1 MANLF
6 DSANYPTSIPTE
18 LKLGDFWA
26 WKNTDLGSDYS
37 NSTHTLT
44 YEFNLVDGS
53 TPSNITVTAAADGD
67 DYKVEIASTTTAGY
81 TKGQYNYVVNITKN
95 SNSNRIKVGEGFI
108 EFQDNYAT
116 TTASVRSH
124 AKKILD
130 AVEAVLENRAS
141 MDQSSM
147 SIAGRSLSRM
157 SISDLLEF
165 RNYYK
170 TEYQNELKMHRIK
183 NGRAS
188 GNQIRV
194 SFGNQKTINPTDY
207 S

>member
-1 MANLF
+1 
-6 DSANYPTSIPTE
+6 
-18 LKLGDFWA
+18 
-26 WKNTDLGSDYS
+26 
-37 NSTHTLT
+37 
-44 YEFNLVDGS
+44 
-53 TPSNITVTAAADGD
+53 
-67 DYKVEIASTTTAGY
+67 
-81 TKGQYNYVVNITKN
+81 
-95 SNSNRIKVGEGFI
+95 
-108 EFQDNYAT
+108 
-116 TTASVRSH
+116 
-124 AKKILD
+124 
-130 AVEAVLENRAS
+130 

-157 SISDLLEF
+157 SINDLLAF

-194 SFGNQKTINPTDY
+194 AFGGLKTVNPTDY

>member
-1 MANLF
+1 
-6 DSANYPTSIPTE
+6 
-18 LKLGDFWA
+18 
-26 WKNTDLGSDYS
+26 
-37 NSTHTLT
+37 
-44 YEFNLVDGS
+44 
-53 TPSNITVTAAADGD
+53 
-67 DYKVEIASTTTAGY
+67 
-81 TKGQYNYVVNITKN
+81 
-95 SNSNRIKVGEGFI
+95 
-108 EFQDNYAT
+108 
-116 TTASVRSH
+116 
-124 AKKILD
+124 
-130 AVEAVLENRAS
+130 

-194 SFGNQKTINPTDY
+194 SFGNQKTANPTDY